1 MSGVGTLAVA
11 LASNHWVGDLRRD
24 EQAFVGTLAV
34 ALASNHVTLHP
45 LMTDQLIYLIVRR
58 EIRFQVTNTWRLR

>member
-1 MSGVGTLAVA
+1 MSGVGTI
-11 LASNHWVGDLRRD
+11 
-24 EQAFVGTLAV
+24 AV

-45 LMTDQLIYLIVRR
+45 LMTDQLIYLIVRK